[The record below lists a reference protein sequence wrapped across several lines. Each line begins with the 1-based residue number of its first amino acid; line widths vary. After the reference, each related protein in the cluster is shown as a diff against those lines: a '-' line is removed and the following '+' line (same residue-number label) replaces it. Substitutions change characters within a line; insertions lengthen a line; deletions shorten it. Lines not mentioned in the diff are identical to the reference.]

1 MVKLSKLFWDF
12 HARSLFINLIWVKS
26 LGNFYHSADRDLYLH
41 GERGFKKSDC
51 DEISF
56 TKTADAI
63 RGLTTQQQVFMK
75 PPFMKKGGAT
85 QLNFFLFDG

>member
-1 MVKLSKLFWDF
+1 M
-12 HARSLFINLIWVKS
+12 S

-56 TKTADAI
+56 TETADAI

-75 PPFMKKGGAT
+75 PPFMKKGGRYAIK
-85 QLNFFLFDG
+85 LFFVRRLKGCNIFS

>member
-1 MVKLSKLFWDF
+1 M
-12 HARSLFINLIWVKS
+12 S

-56 TKTADAI
+56 TETADAI

-75 PPFMKKGGAT
+75 PPFMKKRGRYAIK
-85 QLNFFLFDG
+85 LFLFDG